1 LTHLRHGPRIEISS
15 NIEIFRCF
23 EDCGV
28 PLYEY
33 QCTKCNNRFER
44 IQKFSD
50 PLVTDCPVCGGH
62 VERTISVPAIHFK
75 GSGWYVTDYANKS
88 SASKSSGKSDDKSG
102 GEVKAEAKSENKSE
116 TKSEKKTE
124 SKTTETKS
132 ADK

>member
-1 LTHLRHGPRIEISS
+1 
-15 NIEIFRCF
+15 
-23 EDCGV
+23 V

-50 PLVTDCPVCGGH
+50 PLVTDCPLCGGK

-88 SASKSSGKSDDKSG
+88 SAGKSSGKSDEKSGG
-102 GEVKAEAKSENKSE
+102 GEVKAEAKSD
-116 TKSEKKTE
+116 TKSESKSE
-124 SKTTETKS
+124 SKATSDTKS
-132 ADK
+132 SDK